1 MNTGSPGPSDTR
13 PTVQPADQERLVY
26 VVPQDAYGSDDEIS
40 LLELWNILWEGKW
53 IGIAIT
59 LLCAVTA
66 AIVSLNMTEWYRAEV
81 LLAPAEERRSGDA
94 RSALG
99 NLGGLASR
107 AGISV
112 GGGGNVE
119 AVAVLRSREFTR
131 EFIEDLELMPVLY
144 ADEWDASTGD
154 WKSQDLDERPDI
166 RDGVK
171 FFQDN
176 VLTVSE
182 DNQTRLVT
190 LAVEWTDPAVAAEW
204 ARLLVDRLNA
214 RMRSEALREAETNV
228 GYLQEELGSTSL
240 VTLQQTIGRL
250 LETEMQKLML
260 ARGNEQFSFKVLDPA
275 VEPKRRSRPNRTL
288 MVALSI
294 VLGGML
300 SVFVIFVKHA
310 VRRNKTTLS

>member
-1 MNTGSPGPSDTR
+1 MNTGSTGPSDTQS
-13 PTVQPADQERLVY
+13 TVQPGSQERLVY

-40 LLELWNILWEGKW
+40 LLEIWNILWGGKW

-99 NLGGLASR
+99 NLGGLAGL

-119 AVAVLRSREFTR
+119 AVAVLRSRGFIR
-131 EFIEDLELMPVLY
+131 EFIDDLDLMPVLF

-154 WKSQDLDERPDI
+154 WKSQDPDERPDI

-190 LAVEWTDPAVAAEW
+190 LAVEWTDPSVAAEW
-204 ARLLVDRLNA
+204 AKLLVDRLNA

-228 GYLQEELGSTSL
+228 AYLQEELGSTSL

-250 LETEMQKLML
+250 LEGEMQKLML

-275 VEPKRRSRPNRTL
+275 YEPKQRSRPRRTL
-288 MVALSI
+288 MVLAAI
-294 VLGGML
+294 ALGGL
-300 SVFVIFVKHA
+300 ISVFVIYVRHA
-310 VRRNKTTLS
+310 LKQNKVP